1 LVHVTWHSPRH
12 TASQV
17 WTLSQWIAP
26 PGPTSTPQ
34 VGVLLQVAL
43 QLSPQMIPHEFV

>member
-1 LVHVTWHSPRH
+1 LVHVTRHWPRH

-34 VGVLLQVAL
+34 SGLLLQVAL
-43 QLSPQMIPHEFV
+43 HPPPQMIPHEFV